1 MLFLLIIF
9 IVLGLILFII
19 CEIVVKL
26 LFIII
31 IMLGILNF
39 MNFKYLVMLIVNI
52 DIMVFELLL
61 NFVYI
66 YGFRRK
72 KYFFK
77 FFVFKLNVKVF
88 ILVKVIVN

>member
-72 KYFFK
+72 DFF
-77 FFVFKLNVKVF
+77 FSFL
-88 ILVKVIVN
+88 LLS

>member
-66 YGFRRK
+66 DGFRRK
-72 KYFFK
+72 NIFFS
-77 FFVFKLNVKVF
+77 F
-88 ILVKVIVN
+88 

>member
-66 YGFRRK
+66 YGFKRK
-72 KYFFK
+72 NIFFS
-77 FFVFKLNVKVF
+77 FL
-88 ILVKVIVN
+88 ILS